1 MLTYELKTVGGKAF
15 AAGMLGEKHFASGND
30 GYWGGDKTALPKVTH
45 LSADPVVV
53 TVKDGDSIVATF
65 YASPRTFSTG
75 SYGYWAG
82 GKVFTSD
89 GEVQAQA
96 QLVLVGSKGIA
107 ADARKALNN
116 KYQVQIQMVL
126 LHGVKLGTAQD
137 VNVQA
142 EAAANA

>member
-15 AAGMLGEKHFASGND
+15 AAGMLAEKSFSTGND

-45 LSADPVVV
+45 LSNDPVVV
-53 TVKDGDSIVATF
+53 TVKDGDDVVASF

-82 GKVFTSD
+82 GKVFTAA

-107 ADARKALNN
+107 KDGLKALNN

-126 LHGVKLGTAQD
+126 LHGVKFGTAQD
-137 VNVQA
+137 MNAQA
-142 EAAANA
+142 EAAAAQ